1 MEDTLSK
8 FMSKSAKRH
17 KENSN
22 LIKEIPTLT
31 YAAIRNQGAS
41 IKTLEIQIGQMSKEH
56 SFGGSYKSQKAR
68 ITALEAQFRTLQSQH
83 DRMEWQRQD
92 AGDMVTSAFRRIH
105 ALEAR
110 DPAYHNGMEDTGSI
124 LLISSS
130 MSFAFEREAMSQKA
144 RITALEAQFRTLQS
158 QHDRMEWQRQ
168 DAGDMVTSA
177 FRRIHALEARDP
189 AYHNGKMA
197 PKKITTPMTD
207 ATIKQLIAQ
216 GIADALAKHE
226 ATRNSRNDD
235 DSHDSGNGRRTER
248 AAREC
253 TYSDFLKCQPLTLRV
268 LRESSLTWWNSHV
281 KTVGHDVAYRMIW
294 KTKKKMMTNMYCPRI
309 KIKKL
314 EIEIWNLK
322 VKGTDVGSV
331 MASKPKT
338 IQDEI
343 EFTTDLMDQKI
354 PRDYIAGTGEKREY
368 GESLPLCTKCNY
380 HHNRQCA
387 PKCNNCKKVGHL
399 ARDCRSPA
407 ATANNQRAPGM
418 NQRVFNCFEC
428 GVQGHYKKD
437 CLKLKNNNRGNQA
450 GNGGAQVRAYA
461 VGNARKKLD
470 ANVMT

>member
-1 MEDTLSK
+1 
-8 FMSKSAKRH
+8 
-17 KENSN
+17 
-22 LIKEIPTLT
+22 
-31 YAAIRNQGAS
+31 
-41 IKTLEIQIGQMSKEH
+41 
-56 SFGGSYKSQKAR
+56 
-68 ITALEAQFRTLQSQH
+68 
-83 DRMEWQRQD
+83 
-92 AGDMVTSAFRRIH
+92 
-105 ALEAR
+105 
-110 DPAYHNGMEDTGSI
+110 
-124 LLISSS
+124 
-130 MSFAFEREAMSQKA
+130 
-144 RITALEAQFRTLQS
+144 
-158 QHDRMEWQRQ
+158 
-168 DAGDMVTSA
+168 
-177 FRRIHALEARDP
+177 
-189 AYHNGKMA
+189 MA

-216 GIADALAKHE
+216 GIADALAEHE

-235 DSHDSGNGRRTER
+235 DSHDSGNDRRTER

-268 LRESSLTWWNSHV
+268 PRESSLTWWNFHV

-309 KIKKL
+309 EIKKL

-343 EFTTDLMDQKI
+343 EFATDLMDQKI

-407 ATANNQRAPGM
+407 ATANNQSAPGM

-437 CLKLKNNNRGNQA
+437 CLKLKNNNHGN
-450 GNGGAQVRAYA
+450 
-461 VGNARKKLD
+461 
-470 ANVMT
+470 